1 MDIQKNEK
9 RHRSRGH
16 DEPPRKKPVRKER
29 PKAKPKIETTA
40 AQPVLSERDRKRHR
54 QVWIQRIVIALVLCT
69 ILVGGVICLK
79 IFLTPKTVNVSVPYT
94 ESAETEAA
102 QAKVPMPDIDL
113 QLLTVNEYS
122 RPGLSTGTING
133 VVVHYTA
140 NPGSTAQQ
148 NRDYFENL
156 KDTHTTKVS
165 SNFVI
170 GLEGEIIYACG
181 PTPMLKALKEFAGE
195 RKMECWI
202 SMEERM
208 ACGIGACL
216 GCVCKSKEIDA
227 HSLVH
232 NKRVCKDG
240 PVFLSTEVEL

>member
-1 MDIQKNEK
+1 MKK
-9 RHRSRGH
+9 RREAGG
-16 DEPPRKKPVRKER
+16 DELSRKKPVRKER

-122 RPGLSTGTING
+122 WPGLSTGTING

-165 SNFVI
+165 SNSVI
-170 GLEGEIIYACG
+170 GLEERSSSASPRARS
-181 PTPMLKALKEFAGE
+181 PTPPTAGTQT
-195 RKMECWI
+195 RSPSSAVI
-202 SMEERM
+202 RM
-208 ACGIGACL
+208 RP
-216 GCVCKSKEIDA
+216 E
-227 HSLVH
+227 SL
-232 NKRVCKDG
+232 RTPPMIRWC
-240 PVFLSTEVEL
+240 S